1 MAPHA
6 GGFFQSLSSLP
17 LQMPALSTL
26 QLQIFRKHLEPF
38 VSFSDEEWSIFCG
51 CLQLK
56 SLKKRSQFASE
67 GKVCNDVGFIL
78 NGSFRF
84 FVVKDG
90 IEISNY
96 FCFQNEFISSY
107 RSFLKREPSLI
118 TIDAMEDSLLICF
131 SHASL
136 HQLLNDDRMVLKMER
151 FGRKIAEYLIC
162 CYEERVVSFV
172 TQTPEERYRLLLE
185 NGQSLLK
192 RIPQRYI
199 ANYLG
204 ITPVSL
210 SRIRKRIFASAK
222 QQKLAS

>member
-1 MAPHA
+1 MHRP
-6 GGFFQSLSSLP
+6 SS
-17 LQMPALSTL
+17 L

-38 VSFSDEEWSIFCG
+38 VTFSNDEWSIFCDH
-51 CLQLK
+51 LQLK
-56 SLKKRSQFASE
+56 SIKKKKPFTAQ
-67 GKVCNDVGFIL
+67 GKVCNEVGFIL

-84 FVVKDG
+84 YFLKDG
-90 IEISNY
+90 VEISNY

-107 RSFLKREPSLI
+107 RSFLKREKSVI
-118 TIDAMEDSLLICF
+118 NIEAMEDSFLICF

-136 HQLLNDDRMVLKMER
+136 QELLNDDRVVLKMER

-185 NGQSLLK
+185 NGNDLLQK
-192 RIPQRYI
+192 IPQHYI

-204 ITPVSL
+204 ITAVSL
-210 SRIRKRIFASAK
+210 SRIRKRIFASSK